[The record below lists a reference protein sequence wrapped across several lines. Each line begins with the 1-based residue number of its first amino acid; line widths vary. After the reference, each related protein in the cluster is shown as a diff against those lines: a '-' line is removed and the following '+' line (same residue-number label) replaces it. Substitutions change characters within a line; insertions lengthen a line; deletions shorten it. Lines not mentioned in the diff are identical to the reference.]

1 MRFSAQSFDRPYPA
15 DNRKS
20 SVVSITKLLVLPG
33 EIKIYIFVTVKR
45 MQKIN
50 MWLKSFYK
58 LEICQSKID
67 LIHCSVIEF
76 PMQDLSP
83 YVPTSRLVVVVAAKV
98 KVSHIKI

>member
-1 MRFSAQSFDRPYPA
+1 MRLSVPSFNRPYPA

-33 EIKIYIFVTVKR
+33 EIKVYIFVTVKR

-67 LIHCSVIEF
+67 LLHCSVIEF
-76 PMQDLSP
+76 PMQDL
-83 YVPTSRLVVVVAAKV
+83 PTSRLVVAAEV
-98 KVSHIKI
+98 EVSHIKI

>member
-1 MRFSAQSFDRPYPA
+1 MCDYRRRVTTARTYTPPIIGG
-15 DNRKS
+15 
-20 SVVSITKLLVLPG
+20 VVSITKLLVLPG

-76 PMQDLSP
+76 PMQDL
-83 YVPTSRLVVVVAAKV
+83 PTSRLVVAAEV
-98 KVSHIKI
+98 EVSHIKI

>member
-1 MRFSAQSFDRPYPA
+1 MRLSVPSFDRPYPA

-20 SVVSITKLLVLPG
+20 SVVSITQLLVLPG

-45 MQKIN
+45 MQTIN

-67 LIHCSVIEF
+67 LMIIHCSVIEF
-76 PMQDLSP
+76 PMQDL
-83 YVPTSRLVVVVAAKV
+83 PTSRLVVVVAAEV
-98 KVSHIKI
+98 EVSHIKI

>member
-76 PMQDLSP
+76 PMQDA

-98 KVSHIKI
+98 EVSHIKI